1 MDSLLPAEAGE
12 GERATLGRTL
22 LAALLLAQGV
32 PTLAADAVADAAAAR
47 FVRLLLRLRRRCG
60 QSTNV
65 WSVMMICQESELA
78 SP

>member
-60 QSTNV
+60 CSFLL
-65 WSVMMICQESELA
+65 C
-78 SP
+78 